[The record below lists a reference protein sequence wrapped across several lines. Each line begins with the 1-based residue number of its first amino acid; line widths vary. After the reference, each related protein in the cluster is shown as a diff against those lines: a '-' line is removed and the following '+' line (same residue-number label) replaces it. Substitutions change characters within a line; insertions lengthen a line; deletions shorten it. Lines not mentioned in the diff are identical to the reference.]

1 MDIVILGA
9 GASGMVAALTAA
21 EKKENRVV
29 LLERQARVGRKLLAT
44 GNGRC
49 NLTNTGASPA
59 HYHGEDPAFVR
70 PALAAFPPEAALE
83 YFKGLGLVT
92 VEEPGGRV
100 YPLSDSANS
109 VVDVLRFALDAA
121 GVELRPSCPARS
133 LRRDRNGGFLI
144 ETDAET
150 LRADRL
156 IAACGGCA
164 GAKLGGVSEG
174 YELLAQLGHKR
185 TALYP
190 SLAPILTDAEYPR
203 ALKGVRADCRLRLLG
218 GETPAPYNSLSF
230 PCHPERSEAE
240 SKDLSKDSS
249 SLALLRMTSFKCDNV
264 LGTSEGEVQFTEQG
278 VSGPAAFELSR
289 AAATGGKG
297 LTLAAD
303 FFRAYDGDAVLALLR
318 ARRESLPALPAS
330 DALTGMLHNR
340 LGRMLVKYAGLD
352 GNAPLAALEDAALAG
367 LARACKDFR
376 LAVRGVAGFDAAQ
389 VTAGG
394 LRTSGFNPET
404 LESWFVPGLFACGEL
419 LDVDGDCGG
428 YNLQWAWA
436 SGRLA
441 GRLGT

>member
-1 MDIVILGA
+1 METVVILGA

-21 EKKENRVV
+21 ESKNRRVL
-29 LLERQARVGRKLLAT
+29 LLERQQRVGRKLLAT

-59 HYHGEDPAFVR
+59 RYHGAEADFVR

-83 YFKGLGLVT
+83 FFRELGLVT
-92 VEEPGGRV
+92 VTEPGGRV

-121 GVELRPSCPARS
+121 GVELRAACPARAV
-133 LRRDRNGGFLI
+133 RREKSGGFSVV
-144 ETDAET
+144 TDAET

-156 IAACGGCA
+156 IVACGGAA
-164 GAKLGGVSEG
+164 GAKLGGVGDG
-174 YELLAQLGHKR
+174 YELLAMLGHKR

-190 SLAPILTDAEYPR
+190 SLAPILTEPEYPR
-203 ALKGVRADCRLRLLG
+203 ALKGVRADCRLRLDGG
-218 GETPAPYNSLSF
+218 GETL
-230 PCHPERSEAE
+230 AE
-240 SKDLSKDSS
+240 T
-249 SLALLRMTSFKCDNV
+249 A
-264 LGTSEGEVQFTEQG
+264 GELQFTETG

-289 AAATGGKG
+289 AASVGGKG
-297 LTLAAD
+297 LTLTAD
-303 FFRAYDGDAVLALLR
+303 FFREHPADAVPALLR
-318 ARRESLPALPAS
+318 ARRSRFPALNAS
-330 DALTGMLHNR
+330 EALTGMLHNR

-352 GNAPLAALEDAALAG
+352 ANAPLSSLSDGDLDRLAQSC
-367 LARACKDFR
+367 RDFR

-394 LRTSGFNPET
+394 VRTSGFNPET
-404 LESWFVPGLFACGEL
+404 LESWFVPGLFACGEV

-428 YNLQWAWA
+428 FNLQWAWA